1 VCNIQHL
8 ETMPLPHSIVS
19 RVLAPPSRGSL
30 GGRPDIFCAGVV
42 ALVTAAIYLATLQ
55 PDFGG
60 PEDTPKFQFLGYV
73 LGTGHPPGYPLYV
86 MLSHLF
92 VRTLRVGTIAYRANL
107 FSAMMAVLSCV
118 AVFTVAR
125 VLGGSRWAAVCA
137 AVALATGPSFWRS
150 AVFAE
155 VYSLA
160 AAVVGVSLALLLTWG
175 VRGTAVLLMAAI
187 ATTAAG
193 FGNHLTIVGVIPAY
207 VAYVLWREHRV
218 LTPRFVAVAA
228 LLVALGVAQ
237 YGFVIVRTRQQAP
250 YLESRASTAS
260 ELVDVV
266 LARRFADQ
274 RFAYSPK
281 TLLTVHLPVVAE
293 TIGKDLNAVGLVMF
307 GAGVFA
313 SIVAFWSV
321 PAVVIGAGT
330 GVLAMVVNLGGD
342 VKGFITP
349 LMIFVWPFAALGSD
363 VLGRLIAIASG
374 RRAVGVVAGAVAA
387 TLMPVVNIS
396 ANYKTADQSGQTDSA
411 EFIRAL
417 HQQLPDGAAVVA
429 EDYFYDMALRYYRL
443 TGEAP
448 GNRRLQSVTFDA
460 SMVRAVAD
468 GTIGGHPR
476 PVFAFAAAA
485 TYFAAEGLRFV
496 PVPIQGSSLS
506 DWLARLPSGAI
517 LVGASAYLP
526 SPLDLASVGHATARP
541 PGRVQNFETFAVVV
555 GASGEKWTKHHRASA
570 LVVDSPTIGARLPN
584 FPGTLR
590 AIGDG
595 NGARI
600 QLDDRTVVAVTS
612 GIALAVFRSDGTLM
626 RGLEFPDPGPWTVPF
641 PAVVYQFI
649 GEAPCLRLEAD
660 KWSDVSSVFATGS
673 AVSTLFRTGTAMID
687 TVTSDGSPVMTA
699 TTAILGDAIGRDI
712 GVPSDPDEGQFW
724 RSEFTRTG
732 GRRSV
737 FRIALD
743 RVASKVKA
751 RFRSNQEDSAILC
764 GFPPVPL
771 FRNSGNVAT
780 IEPDVVHESYF
791 GPGWSGVEGI
801 DSGRVRRADARATLF
816 LPLAYDYTYRLTLD
830 LSAELQVRTEVFLD
844 GVATGQ
850 CDTREERA
858 CTVEL
863 QPKQTGPVSAVTFV
877 TRAHDGSLV
886 PPRRL
891 TLRGGKVERR
901 RLE

>member
-1 VCNIQHL
+1 
-8 ETMPLPHSIVS
+8 MPLPQSLVS
-19 RVLAPPSRGSL
+19 RVLAPVSRGGF
-30 GGRPDIFCAGVV
+30 GGRPDIFGAGLV
-42 ALVTAAIYLATLQ
+42 AVVTATVYLATLQ

-125 VLGGSRWAAVCA
+125 VLGGSRWASVCA

-175 VRGTAVLLMAAI
+175 VRGTPVLLLAAI

-207 VAYVLWREHRV
+207 VVYVLWREHRV
-218 LTPRFVAVAA
+218 LTPRFVAAAA

-237 YGFVIVRTRQQAP
+237 YGFVIVRTRQQAS
-250 YLESRASTAS
+250 YLESRASTVS

-307 GAGVFA
+307 GAGAFA

-321 PAVVIGAGT
+321 PAVLIGAGT
-330 GVLAMVVNLGGD
+330 GILAMVVNLGGD

-349 LMIFVWPFAALGSD
+349 LMILVWPFAALGCD
-363 VLGRLIAIASG
+363 VLGRLVAIASG
-374 RRAVGVVAGAVAA
+374 RRAVGLVAAVVAAS
-387 TLMPVVNIS
+387 LMPAVNIS
-396 ANYKTADQSGQTDSA
+396 ANYKSADQSGQTDSA
-411 EFIRAL
+411 EFFRAL

-460 SMVRAVAD
+460 GMVRAVAGD
-468 GTIGGHPR
+468 GPR
-476 PVFAFAAAA
+476 PVFAFAGAA
-485 TYFAAEGLRFV
+485 TYLAAEGLRFV
-496 PVPIQGSSLS
+496 PVPIEGWSLS
-506 DWLARLPSGAI
+506 DWLARLPSGSI

-526 SPLDLASVGHATARP
+526 SPLALASVGHAAARP
-541 PGRVQNFETFAVVV
+541 PGRVQNFETFGVVV
-555 GASGEKWTKHHRASA
+555 GASGEKWTKHHSAST

-600 QLDDRTVVAVTS
+600 QLDDRIVVAVTS

-673 AVSTLFRTGTAMID
+673 AVSTLFRTGSATID

-712 GVPSDPDEGQFW
+712 GAASDPDEGRFW

-743 RVASKVKA
+743 RVASKVMA

-764 GFPPVPL
+764 GFPPTPL
-771 FRNSGNVAT
+771 FRNSSNVAT
-780 IEPDVVHESYF
+780 IKPDVIYESYF
-791 GPGWSGVEGI
+791 GPGWSGVEGV

-816 LPLAYDYTYRLTLD
+816 LPLTSDYTYRLTLD
-830 LSAELQVRTEVFLD
+830 LSAELQVRTEAFLD

-863 QPKQTGPVSAVTFV
+863 RPKQTGAVSAVTFV
-877 TRAHDGSLV
+877 TRAQDGSLV

-891 TLRGGKVERR
+891 TFRGGKVERR